1 MDLFKKDEKDDTPP
15 GEKTPE
21 EAFPTVAEAIA
32 QIEKDA
38 KEADNV
44 NLDRALESALF
55 QFQKVSDE
63 VIVVHEDP
71 NGDIKTTDLKFVLVT
86 KVLG

>member
-1 MDLFKKDEKDDTPP
+1 MDLFKKDEKEDTPP
-15 GEKTPE
+15 EETPAE
-21 EAFPTVAEAIA
+21 VVPTVAEAIA
-32 QIEKDA
+32 KIEKDA